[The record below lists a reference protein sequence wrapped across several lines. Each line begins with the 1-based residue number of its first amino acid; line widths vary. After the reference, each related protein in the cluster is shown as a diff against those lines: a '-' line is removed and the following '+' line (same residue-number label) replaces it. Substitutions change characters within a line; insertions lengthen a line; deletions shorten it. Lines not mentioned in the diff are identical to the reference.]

1 MIILWGDGFCLLP
14 LSPKIVVLPL
24 AALVKDPL
32 IVSVMDTEVRDS
44 KQVLICVI
52 VENKANSLNGTN
64 VMTLSPPIWEA
75 LG

>member
-1 MIILWGDGFCLLP
+1 MIVFWGDGFCLLP

-44 KQVLICVI
+44 KQVSTCVI
-52 VENKANSLNGTN
+52 VREQGKFTQ
-64 VMTLSPPIWEA
+64 WD
-75 LG
+75 